1 MWHIFDGFQETT
13 YPKGD
18 IEIGFY
24 LMYSDSKE
32 VLRNPFK
39 KPLEFM
45 WSRWGHTAYAVS
57 YTHLDVYKR
66 QGFGMA
72 S

>member
-1 MWHIFDGFQETT
+1 
-13 YPKGD
+13 
-18 IEIGFY
+18 
-24 LMYSDSKE
+24 MYSDSKE

-45 WSRWGHTAYAVS
+45 WSRWGYTAYVKGNPVKESLEKYVQHTYNWALIHGQKMCGS
-57 YTHLDVYKR
+57 NL
-66 QGFGMA
+66 